1 MSVGLLHNRFIGC
14 AVGSGPLLSAARAAP
29 SVGFMQPWDF
39 IHIDDVALW
48 HFFKQIFVRES
59 CIILRSMDVLARRAA
74 TGPRVEA
81 ILPRAGAPK
90 T

>member
-1 MSVGLLHNRFIGC
+1 
-14 AVGSGPLLSAARAAP
+14 
-29 SVGFMQPWDF
+29 MQPWDF